1 MKSGHEI
8 HEMPDPCTS
17 CQYYPDGAF
26 DMWLAPSPEYMIS
39 GDYSPMLWGAR
50 PWALLAPGCCLLS
63 TKYTKCSIH
72 VLRGM
77 EKHHVA

>member
-50 PWALLAPGCCLLS
+50 P
-63 TKYTKCSIH
+63 
-72 VLRGM
+72 
-77 EKHHVA
+77 